1 MALGYLRTRVGR
13 ASVVSFD
20 LVSLRVARPYMHSPS
35 SKYSSAVPAA
45 TGGFPPVSGA
55 HPVAPPPRL
64 HAHIGKDLLASLV
77 VFLVALPLCL
87 GIALASGA
95 PLFSGVVAG
104 IVGGIVV
111 GALSGSHTSVS
122 GPAAGLTAVVLA
134 QITAL
139 GSYEAFLLAV
149 AIAGILQ
156 IGLGI
161 ARAGA
166 LSAFVP
172 SSVIKGLLAAIGV
185 ILILKQIP
193 HVLGRDTDPE
203 GEMRFEQPDREN
215 TFSALLEVVNLHP
228 GAALVGLL
236 SLALLIV
243 WSRSRRLSDSPFPA
257 PLAVVLL
264 GVSLGA
270 VLEMIGGQWAIGG
283 VHLVQVPVV
292 TSGGD
297 LFDLLRFPDFS
308 QWSNMAIYGSAVTIA
323 IVASLETLLN
333 LEAVDRL
340 DPEQRKSPPNRELL
354 AQGAG
359 NLVSGLVGG
368 IPITAVIIRGSVNI
382 HAGAKSKLS
391 TIFHGVL
398 LLVTVVA
405 LPTMLNRIPLSCL
418 AAILLVTGFRLVS
431 PKLIR
436 SMWAAGKDQFL
447 PFAITVL
454 AIVFTDLLVGLG
466 IGIAVSLGFILNRQ
480 FNRPF
485 RRIDEKHLLG
495 DTLTIELPDQV
506 SFLNQTAI
514 ERALES
520 IPRGRHVVLDARRT
534 EYIDPDALALIHE
547 YREVRAPARGIHLT
561 LVGFHD
567 EYSVVDEV
575 LTVDYSMRELQG
587 AVTPAQVLE
596 ILRQGNL
603 RFTSGRR
610 LNRDYA
616 KQIDATAGGQHP
628 LAVVLSCIDSRTPA
642 ELILDM
648 GLGDIF
654 SVRVAGNGLSP
665 KVLGSMEFGC
675 AIAGSR
681 LILVLGHTNCGAV
694 KGAVERAASPDPSA
708 YAAEYVNLRGLLNDI
723 EKTVGLG
730 EVGEFS
736 EMTPDAKQTFIDD
749 VARRN
754 VATVVNGIVERSPA
768 LAKLVEDQRIA
779 IVGAIYDVRTGG
791 MEFFVDDA
799 LGLSRPSAD
808 TPMSA

>member
-1 MALGYLRTRVGR
+1 
-13 ASVVSFD
+13 
-20 LVSLRVARPYMHSPS
+20 
-35 SKYSSAVPAA
+35 
-45 TGGFPPVSGA
+45 
-55 HPVAPPPRL
+55 
-64 HAHIGKDLLASLV
+64 LV

-95 PLFSGVVAG
+95 PLFAGIVAG
-104 IVGGIVV
+104 VVGGIVV
-111 GALSGSHTSVS
+111 GALSGSHSSVS

-149 AIAGILQ
+149 AIAGVLQ
-156 IGLGI
+156 IGLGL

-193 HVLGRDTDPE
+193 HVLGHDTDPE
-203 GEMRFEQPDREN
+203 GEMRFEQPDHQN
-215 TFSALLEVVNLHP
+215 TFSALLEIVDLHV

-243 WSRSRRLSDSPFPA
+243 WSRSKRLSESSVPA

-264 GVSLGA
+264 GVSLGL
-270 VLEMIGGQWAIGG
+270 VFELIGGQLAIG
-283 VHLVQVPVV
+283 VEHLVQVPVV
-292 TSGGD
+292 TNGGSVGD
-297 LFDLLRFPDFS
+297 LLVFPDFS
-308 QWSNMAIYGSAVTIA
+308 QWSNMAVYGSALTIA

-359 NLVSGLVGG
+359 NLVSGLIGG
-368 IPITAVIIRGSVNI
+368 IPITAVIIRGSVNL

-398 LLVTVVA
+398 LLVTVMA
-405 LPTMLNRIPLSCL
+405 LPTVLNRIPLSCL

-431 PKLIR
+431 PKVIR
-436 SMWAAGKDQFL
+436 SMWKAGKDQFL

-480 FNRPF
+480 FRRPF

-495 DTLTIELPDQV
+495 ETLTIELPDQV
-506 SFLNQTAI
+506 SFLNQSAI
-514 ERALES
+514 ERVLAS

-547 YREVRAPARGIHLT
+547 YRDVRAPARGIELAM
-561 LVGFHD
+561 VGFRE
-567 EYSVVDEV
+567 EYSPDEDEV
-575 LTVDYSMRELQG
+575 LYVDYSMRELQG

-603 RFTSGRR
+603 RFASGRR

-616 KQIDATAGGQHP
+616 KQIDQTSQGQHP

-681 LILVLGHTNCGAV
+681 LILVLGHTSCGAV
-694 KGAVERAASPDPSA
+694 KGAVERAASKDPDA
-708 YAAEYVNLRGLLNDI
+708 YAAEYANLRVLLNDI
-723 EKTVGLG
+723 ETKVGLG
-730 EVGEFS
+730 QPGAFS
-736 EMTPDAKQTFIDD
+736 EIQTFNEMTPDAKQTFIDQ
-749 VARRN
+749 VARAN
-754 VATVVNGIVERSPA
+754 VLTVVNGIVERSPA
-768 LAKLVEDQRIA
+768 LAKLVQERRIA
-779 IVGAIYDVRTGG
+779 IVGALYDVRTGG
-791 MEFFVDDA
+791 MEFFTDDA
-799 LGLSRPSAD
+799 LGL
-808 TPMSA
+808 

>member
-1 MALGYLRTRVGR
+1 MHSTTSSSFSSAPR
-13 ASVVSFD
+13 AS
-20 LVSLRVARPYMHSPS
+20 
-35 SKYSSAVPAA
+35 
-45 TGGFPPVSGA
+45 TGGFPPVTA
-55 HPVAPPPRL
+55 PHPVAPPPGLRDT
-64 HAHIGKDLLASLV
+64 IGRDLVASVV
-77 VFLVALPLCL
+77 VFFVALPLCL

-95 PLFSGVVAG
+95 PLFAG
-104 IVGGIVV
+104 IVAGVIGGIVV

-134 QITAL
+134 EITAL
-139 GSYEAFLLAV
+139 GSYETFLLAV
-149 AIAGILQ
+149 AIAGVMQ
-156 IGLGI
+156 MGLGLV
-161 ARAGA
+161 RAGV

-172 SSVIKGLLAAIGV
+172 SSVVKGLLAAIGV

-193 HVLGRDTDPE
+193 HVLGHDTDPE

-215 TFSALLEVVNLHP
+215 TFSSLLAVVDDLHL
-228 GAALVGLL
+228 GAALIGLL
-236 SLALLIV
+236 SLALLV
-243 WSRSRRLSDSPFPA
+243 MWSRWKRLADSRIPA
-257 PLAVVLL
+257 PLVVVVLGL
-264 GVSLGA
+264 VLGA
-270 VLEMIGGQWAIGG
+270 VLEMIGGEWAIGG
-283 VHLVQVPVV
+283 SHLVQVPVV
-292 TSGGD
+292 ASAAD
-297 LFDLLRFPDFS
+297 ALDLLRFPDFS
-308 QWSNMAIYGSAVTIA
+308 QWSNVAVYGSALTIA
-323 IVASLETLLN
+323 IVASLESLLN
-333 LEAVDRL
+333 LAAIDRL
-340 DPEQRKSPPNRELL
+340 DPEQRHSPPNRELL

-382 HAGAKSKLS
+382 HAGAKTKLS
-391 TIFHGVL
+391 AVMHGVL

-405 LPTMLNRIPLSCL
+405 LPTALNRIPLSCL
-418 AAILLVTGFRLVS
+418 AAILLVTGFRLAS

-436 SMWAAGKDQFL
+436 QMWASGKDQFL
-447 PFAITVL
+447 PFAVTVA
-454 AIVFTDLLVGLG
+454 AIVLTDLLVGLG

-480 FNRPF
+480 FRRPF

-495 DTLTIELPDQV
+495 DVLTIELPDQV

-514 ERALES
+514 ERTLED

-534 EYIDPDALALIHE
+534 EYIDPDALALIRE
-547 YREVRAPARGIHLT
+547 YRDVRAPARRIELT

-567 EYSVVDEV
+567 EYEPVDEQ
-575 LTVDYSMRELQG
+575 LYIDYTTRELQD

-603 RFTSGRR
+603 RFASGRQ

-616 KQIDATAGGQHP
+616 KQIGATADGQHP

-681 LILVLGHTNCGAV
+681 LILVLGHTSCGAV
-694 KGAVERAASPDPSA
+694 KGAVERAASADPDQ
-708 YAAEYVNLRGLLNDI
+708 YAAEYKNLRVLLGDI
-723 EKTVGLG
+723 DVGGELG
-730 EVGEFS
+730 GFS
-736 EMTPDAKQTFIDD
+736 EMTPDARQVLIDG

-754 VATVVNGIVERSPA
+754 VLAGVNGIVERSPA
-768 LAKLVEDQRIA
+768 LAKLVEQGRIA
-779 IVGAIYDVRTGG
+779 IVGAVYDIRTGH
-791 MEFFVDDA
+791 MEFLVDEA
-799 LGLSRPSAD
+799 LGLVTEPNQRQEDAPAAV
-808 TPMSA
+808 TPRA